1 LGATICLRAAS
12 GAFARVFRVA
22 VIRARDQLMP
32 FDGDLAARFLASAR
46 AAGGIAADTA
56 HAAPWGYLLRGR
68 LIQRV
73 LAPAKQ
79 VDVGSG
85 PEGLG
90 QL

>member
-1 LGATICLRAAS
+1 MVSKSARGLTLCLGATICLPAAS

-56 HAAPWGYLLRGR
+56 HAAPWGYLLYGG
-68 LIQRV
+68 
-73 LAPAKQ
+73 A
-79 VDVGSG
+79 
-85 PEGLG
+85 
-90 QL
+90 